1 MVERICYKM
10 VDFNDININQQKQN
24 GITPANQDPLVA
36 QKDNTRVKDIIIDF
50 KIPYANSKND
60 PVVDNLKKL
69 LETKLAEITPLD
81 TGNKELENAVKTA
94 LPNASDK
101 FISQIED
108 MAEKLKCDPIDVAAL
123 LFKESKFNPKAGN
136 GSFKGI
142 GQMNLNSLKAS
153 IKYAVKHPEEAE
165 GIDPGMTMAK
175 FVRLSREEQMPY
187 VKNYTLFMKETYLGK
202 NKEMSGGDLYALFYT
217 PGYAKKHVLTSA
229 NSPSKGVRAMYRS
242 NKGLDKLDDNF
253 NEVKNGDGKITKD
266 DLQFTLD
273 SVKTDVFKIP
283 EEVVMSKWNKP

>member
-1 MVERICYKM
+1 M

-24 GITPANQDPLVA
+24 GIKLPDNDKLTAK
-36 QKDNTRVKDIIIDF
+36 KDNTRVNNIVIDF
-50 KIPYANSKND
+50 RIPNANNDSD
-60 PVVDNLKKL
+60 PVLYNLKKL
-69 LETKLAEITPLD
+69 LDSIKADSSSLNA
-81 TGNKELENAVKTA
+81 GNKELAKAVKTA

-165 GIDPGMTMAK
+165 GIDPNMTMAK
-175 FVRLSREEQMPY
+175 FVKLSREEQMPY

-229 NSPSKGVRAMYRS
+229 NSRSKGIRAMYRS

>member
-1 MVERICYKM
+1 M

-24 GITPANQDPLVA
+24 GIKLPDNDKLTAK
-36 QKDNTRVKDIIIDF
+36 KDNTRVNNIVIDF
-50 KIPYANSKND
+50 RIPNANNDTD
-60 PVVDNLKKL
+60 PVLDNLKKL
-69 LETKLAEITPLD
+69 LDSIKADSSSLNA
-81 TGNKELENAVKTA
+81 GNKELAKAVKTA

-165 GIDPGMTMAK
+165 GIDPNMTMAK
-175 FVRLSREEQMPY
+175 FVKLSREEQMPY

-229 NSPSKGVRAMYRS
+229 NSRSKGIRAMYRS

>member
-1 MVERICYKM
+1 M
-10 VDFNDININQQKQN
+10 VDFNDININQQN
-24 GITPANQDPLVA
+24 GIKLPDNDKLTAK
-36 QKDNTRVKDIIIDF
+36 KDNTRVNNIVIDF
-50 KIPYANSKND
+50 RIPNANNDTD
-60 PVVDNLKKL
+60 PVLDNLKKL
-69 LETKLAEITPLD
+69 LDSIKADSSPLNA
-81 TGNKELENAVKTA
+81 GNKELAKAVKTA

-108 MAEKLKCDPIDVAAL
+108 MAKKLKCDPIDVAAL

-165 GIDPGMTMAK
+165 GIDPNMTMAK

-229 NSPSKGVRAMYRS
+229 NSRSKGIRAMYRS

>member
-1 MVERICYKM
+1 M

-24 GITPANQDPLVA
+24 GIKLPDNDKLTAK
-36 QKDNTRVKDIIIDF
+36 KDNTRVNNIVIDF
-50 KIPYANSKND
+50 RIPNANNDSD
-60 PVVDNLKKL
+60 PVLYNLKKL
-69 LETKLAEITPLD
+69 LDSIKADASPLN
-81 TGNKELENAVKTA
+81 TGNKELAKAVKTA

-165 GIDPGMTMAK
+165 GIDPNMTMAK
-175 FVRLSREEQMPY
+175 FVKLSREEQMPY

-229 NSPSKGVRAMYRS
+229 NSRSKGIRAMYRS

>member
-1 MVERICYKM
+1 M
-10 VDFNDININQQKQN
+10 VDFNDININQQN
-24 GITPANQDPLVA
+24 GIKLPDNDKLTAK
-36 QKDNTRVKDIIIDF
+36 KDNTRVNNIVIDF
-50 KIPYANSKND
+50 RIPNANNDTD
-60 PVVDNLKKL
+60 PVLDNLKKL
-69 LETKLAEITPLD
+69 LDSIKADASPLN
-81 TGNKELENAVKTA
+81 TGNKELAKAVKTA

-165 GIDPGMTMAK
+165 GIDPNMTMAK
-175 FVRLSREEQMPY
+175 FVKLSREEQMPY

-229 NSPSKGVRAMYRS
+229 NSRSKGIRAMYRS

>member
-1 MVERICYKM
+1 M
-10 VDFNDININQQKQN
+10 VDFNDININQQN
-24 GITPANQDPLVA
+24 GIKLPDNDKLTAK
-36 QKDNTRVKDIIIDF
+36 KDNTRVNNIVIDF
-50 KIPYANSKND
+50 RIPNANNDSD
-60 PVVDNLKKL
+60 PVLDNLKKL
-69 LETKLAEITPLD
+69 LDSIKADASPLN
-81 TGNKELENAVKTA
+81 TGNKELAKAVKTA

-153 IKYAVKHPEEAE
+153 IKYAAKYPDESE
-165 GIDPGMTMAK
+165 GIDPNMTMAK

-229 NSPSKGVRAMYRS
+229 NSRSKGIRAMYRS

>member
-1 MVERICYKM
+1 M
-10 VDFNDININQQKQN
+10 VDFNDININQQN
-24 GITPANQDPLVA
+24 GIKLPDNDKLTAK
-36 QKDNTRVKDIIIDF
+36 KDNTSVNNIVIDF
-50 KIPYANSKND
+50 RIPNANNDTD
-60 PVVDNLKKL
+60 PVLDNLKKL
-69 LETKLAEITPLD
+69 LDSIKADSSSLNA
-81 TGNKELENAVKTA
+81 GNKELTNAVKTA

-229 NSPSKGVRAMYRS
+229 NSRSKGIRAMYRS

>member
-1 MVERICYKM
+1 M
-10 VDFNDININQQKQN
+10 VDFNDININQQN
-24 GITPANQDPLVA
+24 GIKLPDNDKLTAK
-36 QKDNTRVKDIIIDF
+36 KDNTRVNNIVIDF
-50 KIPYANSKND
+50 RIPNANNDTD
-60 PVVDNLKKL
+60 PVLDNLKKL
-69 LETKLAEITPLD
+69 LDSIKADSSPLNA
-81 TGNKELENAVKTA
+81 GNKELAKAVKTA

-108 MAEKLKCDPIDVAAL
+108 MAKKLKCDPIDVAAL

-229 NSPSKGVRAMYRS
+229 NSRSKGIRAMYRS